1 MVEKIHQSVTTFF
14 EALDARLAAE
24 AAEAAANP
32 PAEAEVSPSEEVV
45 ADETAPE
52 IPLRE
57 EDETADSVAARE
69 AALAETAASS
79 EAVTESDA
87 SQSGVGEAHS
97 AASVPPETVVPAE
110 PQPEKE

>member
-1 MVEKIHQSVTTFF
+1 VTTFF

-32 PAEAEVSPSEEVV
+32 PAEAEVSPSEEPV
-45 ADETAPE
+45 ADEPAPE
-52 IPLRE
+52 IALSE

-69 AALAETAASS
+69 AALAAAAESS
-79 EAVTESDA
+79 KTEIESDSNHTGA
-87 SQSGVGEAHS
+87 GETHS